1 MQQEIWFDKYRIIK
15 LLGSGGTAEVYLAEH
30 IKLNAFRAIK
40 YISKQHPLYKL
51 QLKEAQILKD
61 LKHSC
66 IPIIYD
72 IEEDENGSYI
82 IEQYLEGITLREY
95 VMENNHLN
103 ENIIIQFSLQI
114 CDLINYL
121 HSIKRPLLYL
131 DLKPENIMVTE
142 KALKLFDFGSAMFRD
157 QADDSADYYSTKG
170 YAAPEL
176 YHRNHADERADVY
189 GIGMLL
195 YFMVSGRDVRI
206 DRGEI
211 EHIDFIKSCPN
222 KLKRIIIRCLRY
234 NRSQRYA
241 SVSQLEKH
249 LSAIMKKN
257 KDTTKQRSSIE
268 IGISGAQSRIGTTHL
283 SFRICRYL
291 IDQNINC
298 IYLEENNSRC
308 VWHIQNRYYGLKK
321 DKGII
326 KVNGIPM
333 VGMDYTEVSDLSG
346 YNVIIRDYGCLRSDN
361 KEKFL
366 NSQYKI
372 LILGAKDWELKTS
385 EEALHLVSEYK
396 DVIYLFN
403 YVDGKQF
410 QQVIKNMGYKNC
422 MRIPYEADPL
432 AKPRDKS
439 SKAFFREL
447 TAMCRQGVGL

>member
-82 IEQYLEGITLREY
+82 IEQYLEGITLREC
-95 VMENNHLN
+95 VLENNHLN

-114 CDLINYL
+114 CDLIKYL
-121 HSIKRPLLYL
+121 HSVKRPLLYL
-131 DLKPENIMVTE
+131 DLKPENIMVTD
-142 KALKLFDFGSAMFRD
+142 KTLKLFDFGSAMFRD
-157 QADDSADYYSTKG
+157 EADERADYYSTKG

-176 YHRNHADERADVY
+176 YHKNHADERADVY

-195 YFMVSGRDVRI
+195 YFMVSGRDIRN
-206 DRGEI
+206 DRGKI
-211 EHIDFIKSCPN
+211 EHVDFIKGCSN
-222 KLKRIIIRCLRY
+222 KLKRIITRCLRY

-249 LSAIMKKN
+249 LSAIMKNN
-257 KDTTKQRSSIE
+257 KGVIRPGSSIE

-291 IDQNINC
+291 MGRNINC
-298 IYLEENNSRC
+298 IYVEDNNSRC
-308 VWHIQNRYYGLKK
+308 VWHIQNRYYGVKR

-326 KVNGIPM
+326 KIKGIPM
-333 VGMDYTEVSDLSG
+333 VGKDYTDVFDVSG
-346 YNVIIRDYGCLRSDN
+346 YNVIIRDYGCLTSDN
-361 KEKFL
+361 KDKFL
-366 NSQYKI
+366 ESQKKI

-396 DVIYLFN
+396 DIIYLFN

-410 QQVIKNMGYKNC
+410 QQVMKNMGFRNC
-422 MRIPYEADPL
+422 MRIPYEPDPL
-432 AKPRDKS
+432 IKPRDKS
-439 SKAFFREL
+439 SKEFLREL
-447 TAMCRQGVGL
+447 VAMCTE